1 MSDIPLPVEMIE
13 AECPMAWASENL
25 EFLGA
30 GDTAYV
36 YKHPTD
42 ETMVVRVSDYPDGWF
57 LYAEQVMDACDDDE
71 GEPSPFFPKVYWIGN
86 KESTLIGVSERL
98 DEIENGSEMDELV
111 EAISAALICQDE
123 KAWALL
129 DEELPDFREFS
140 QRLYAR
146 IDLKDGNIMRRGGQ
160 LVINDPLRAIPHAM
174 EESFR
179 ERHSFSTGSIL
190 KP

>member
-1 MSDIPLPVEMIE
+1 MTNIPLPVEMIE
-13 AECPMAWASENL
+13 AECPMAWPSENL

-30 GDTAYV
+30 GDTAYI

-57 LYAEQVMDACDDDE
+57 LYAEQAMDACDDDE

-86 KESTLIGVSERL
+86 KENTLIGVSERL
-98 DEIENGSEMDELV
+98 DEIENGSDMDELV
-111 EAISAALICQDE
+111 EAISAALINRDE
-123 KAWALL
+123 KAWAFL
-129 DEELPDFREFS
+129 DGELPDFREFS

-146 IDLKDGNIMRRGGQ
+146 IDLKDGNIMRRGDQ

-174 EESFR
+174 EENFR
-179 ERHSFSTGSIL
+179 ERHSFSIGSIY